1 MKKLTKIMIS
11 IGSIASV
18 LTVPLVAAACNNT
31 DKQPKPEPKPDDP
44 KPAPNPS
51 PAPTPEPKPEP
62 QPNPM
67 PGPTPHPE
75 PEPKPGPGPKP
86 APMPS
91 PDMDDKKDPEIIMLD
106 ENQKA
111 EVVNI
116 FGLDKN
122 LLVSENLSKLVP
134 KQTNN
139 IKIKS
144 VSADAYNDLDGNIS
158 ISVQGLYNGKRFN
171 FNNYEIDNFKNYKSL
186 QNSINFRVS
195 INKNSLIEDIK
206 NVDYI
211 YLLNNSEA
219 LKYLNIE
226 LNGISLNDLFSKK
239 IIKLNSITFNKDRK
253 TTTFTFTYY
262 YKTKKI
268 GEIEKNAELSI
279 KNDRVFGVA
288 IPHETVSNTEILNYL
303 IERKIKIK
311 SNLNNN
317 VFASI
322 YKGRASL
329 AKNSIVNTFFDFNA
343 NENIKYFPEKN
354 GGLSIEI
361 ENVEANDI
369 EGTLL
374 ISYKLSYDVNDKK
387 EFSKTEE
394 ITIENFARAK
404 DDSDFKNNFMLV
416 INDITNNRLKNNL
429 KNLFNL
435 YKNNNDTSNIE
446 INKSSDLNK
455 YFGFSNNWYVIREYE
470 NRIQDKFES
479 KDTNSYWEFRYKGR
493 KISEYLNVD
502 NGIIRDPET
511 NKDKFVVSIIQIV
524 PKEISNIIINKQEN
538 RITVDFVYDIKY
550 FVYNANNVGSKATEE
565 IIVTQKTP
573 VTSTVDN

>member
-455 YFGFSNNWYVIREYE
+455 YFGFSNN
-470 NRIQDKFES
+470 
-479 KDTNSYWEFRYKGR
+479 
-493 KISEYLNVD
+493 
-502 NGIIRDPET
+502 
-511 NKDKFVVSIIQIV
+511 
-524 PKEISNIIINKQEN
+524 
-538 RITVDFVYDIKY
+538 
-550 FVYNANNVGSKATEE
+550 
-565 IIVTQKTP
+565 
-573 VTSTVDN
+573 